1 MEVEE
6 GVKELLSRTEI
17 QLDTEEYI
25 IISLRL
31 EQEKKA
37 RESLNSLASFSS
49 ITYDYKEVS
58 IVARNTEWNK
68 VKKNFTNYEKTGTY
82 KLITF
87 NIVLDLSIVGFM
99 ATVSKKLADA
109 GISIYAISTYLRDHI
124 LVQSEDAENAVR
136 VLENLTIGS

>member
-1 MEVEE
+1 M
-6 GVKELLSRTEI
+6 
-17 QLDTEEYI
+17 
-25 IISLRL
+25 
-31 EQEKKA
+31 
-37 RESLNSLASFSS
+37 
-49 ITYDYKEVS
+49 
-58 IVARNTEWNK
+58 
-68 VKKNFTNYEKTGTY
+68 KKNFTNYEKTGTY

>member
-6 GVKELLSRTEI
+6 GVKELLSRTKI

-25 IISLRL
+25 IVSLRL

-58 IVARNTEWNK
+58 IVAKNTEWNK
-68 VKKNFTNYEKTGTY
+68 VKKNFTDYEKTGPY

-136 VLENLTIGS
+136 VLENLKIGS

>member
-17 QLDTEEYI
+17 QLDTEDYI
-25 IISLRL
+25 IVSLRL

-58 IVARNTEWNK
+58 IVAKNTEWNK
-68 VKKNFTNYEKTGTY
+68 VKKKFIDYEKTGPY

-87 NIVLDLSIVGFM
+87 NVVLDLSIVGFM

-136 VLENLTIGS
+136 VLENLIIGS

>member
-1 MEVEE
+1 MEVAE

-25 IISLRL
+25 IVSLRL

-58 IVARNTEWNK
+58 IVAKNTEWNK
-68 VKKNFTNYEKTGTY
+68 VKKNFTDYEKTGPY

-136 VLENLTIGS
+136 VLENLIIGS

>member
-25 IISLRL
+25 IVSLRL

-58 IVARNTEWNK
+58 IVAKNTEWNK
-68 VKKNFTNYEKTGTY
+68 VKKNFTDYEKTGPY

-87 NIVLDLSIVGFM
+87 NVVLDLSIVGFM

-136 VLENLTIGS
+136 VLENLIIGS

>member
-25 IISLRL
+25 IVSLRL

-58 IVARNTEWNK
+58 IVAKNTEWNK
-68 VKKNFTNYEKTGTY
+68 VKKKFTDYEKTGPY

-136 VLENLTIGS
+136 VLENLIIGS

>member
-17 QLDTEEYI
+17 QLDTEDYI
-25 IISLRL
+25 IVSLRL

-58 IVARNTEWNK
+58 IVAKNTEWNK
-68 VKKNFTNYEKTGTY
+68 VKKNFTDYEKTGPY

-87 NIVLDLSIVGFM
+87 NVVLDLSIVGFM

-136 VLENLTIGS
+136 VLENLIIGS